1 MVAQIS
7 AEDRRL
13 SVPSL
18 PCVGLMKI
26 AVITLLPHIS
36 ENHNKISQRFDMS
49 YLIGAIPNL
58 LLTVKMKLEL
68 FSMLLFSSV
77 PLSEDCCDCRTA
89 ALF

>member
-1 MVAQIS
+1 MAQIS

-58 LLTVKMKLEL
+58 LTVKMKLEL
-68 FSMLLFSSV
+68 FSILLSFRST
-77 PLSEDCCDCRTA
+77 LRR
-89 ALF
+89 LL